1 MDKKKLYSLAYAHYE
16 SGHYDDA
23 ADLFTQLTLLAPQES
38 VYWQGL
44 ASARQMGQK
53 YQAALYAWGLAAFLS
68 EEDPL
73 PHFHAAECYISL
85 ENKEEAKKALDS
97 AACLVADDLVLKGRI
112 ELLQEV
118 AHGTR

>member
-1 MDKKKLYSLAYAHYE
+1 MDKKTLYSLAYAHYE

-23 ADLFTQLTLLAPQES
+23 ADLFTQLTLLDPQES
-38 VYWQGL
+38 LYWQGL

-53 YQAALYAWGLAAFLS
+53 YQAALYAWGFAAYLS

-85 ENKEEAKKALDS
+85 EKKEEATKALE
-97 AACLVADDLVLKGRI
+97 AAARLVTDDIVLQNRI
-112 ELLQEV
+112 GLLKEV